1 MNAPSAGKRK
11 TAVVVMGV
19 AGTGKSTVGQ
29 ILARRLGWSFAEADD
44 FHSAA
49 NVAKMASGT
58 PLTDE
63 DRRPWLESIRTWI
76 DANAGDSVV
85 TCSALRRSYRDILRG
100 AQANVRFLHLSGTQE
115 SIGAR
120 MAARTSHFMPTSL
133 LASQLAT
140 LEPLE
145 GDEDGVV
152 INITGTPEEIVT
164 SAVKA
169 LGLRESG
176 DGLEQSTWAASGG
189 DSPRDPTRS

>member
-1 MNAPSAGKRK
+1 MNSSAAGKPK

-19 AGTGKSTVGQ
+19 AGCGKSTVGQ
-29 ILARRLGWSFAEADD
+29 LLARRLGWPFAEADE

-63 DRRPWLESIRTWI
+63 DRGPWLESLRKWI
-76 DANAGDSVV
+76 DDTPGDSVM

-100 AQANVRFLHLSGTQE
+100 AQANVRFLHLHGTDE
-115 SIGAR
+115 AIAAR
-120 MAARTSHFMPTSL
+120 MAARADHYMPPSL

-145 GDEDGVV
+145 ADEDGVV
-152 INITGTPEEIVT
+152 IQTAGTPDEIAT
-164 SAVKA
+164 SAIRA
-169 LGLRESG
+169 LGLSEPGARERDFEQDHTSRPG
-176 DGLEQSTWAASGG
+176 VEQS
-189 DSPRDPTRS
+189 R

>member
-1 MNAPSAGKRK
+1 
-11 TAVVVMGV
+11 MGV
-19 AGTGKSTVGQ
+19 AGSGKSTVGQ

-63 DRRPWLESIRTWI
+63 DRGPWLESIRGWI
-76 DANAGDSVV
+76 DSTASDSVV
-85 TCSALRRSYRDILRG
+85 TCSALRRSYRDILRS
-100 AQANVRFLHLSGTQE
+100 AQANVQFLHLSGTEE
-115 SIGAR
+115 SINAR

-145 GDEDGVV
+145 ADEDGAV
-152 INITGTPEEIVT
+152 IEIAGTPDEIVT
-164 SAVKA
+164 SAIRA
-169 LGLRESG
+169 LGLREVG
-176 DGLEQSTWAASGG
+176 AAT
-189 DSPRDPTRS
+189 PPTR

>member
-19 AGTGKSTVGQ
+19 AGCGKSTVGQ
-29 ILARRLGWSFAEADD
+29 LLARRLGWPFAEADN

-63 DRRPWLESIRTWI
+63 DRQPWLESLRKWI
-76 DANAGDSVV
+76 DDTPGDSVM

-100 AQANVRFLHLSGTQE
+100 AQANVRFLHLHGTDE
-115 SIGAR
+115 AIAAR
-120 MAARTSHFMPTSL
+120 MAVRADHYMPTSL

-145 GDEDGVV
+145 GDENGVV
-152 INITGTPEEIVT
+152 IQVTSTPEEIAT
-164 SAVKA
+164 NAIKA
-169 LGLRESG
+169 LGLREAG
-176 DGLEQSTWAASGG
+176 AKQGN
-189 DSPRDPTRS
+189 

>member
-1 MNAPSAGKRK
+1 MNAPSAAKPK
-11 TAVVVMGV
+11 TAIVVMGV
-19 AGTGKSTVGQ
+19 AGSGKSTVGQ
-29 ILARRLGWSFAEADD
+29 VLARRLGWAFAEADD

-76 DANAGDSVV
+76 DANPGDSVV

-100 AQANVRFLHLSGTQE
+100 AEANVRFLHLSGTQQNLA
-115 SIGAR
+115 AR
-120 MAARTSHFMPTSL
+120 MAARTSHFMPTGL

-152 INITGTPEEIVT
+152 IEITGTPEEIVT
-164 SAVKA
+164 NAMTA
-169 LGLRESG
+169 LGLG
-176 DGLEQSTWAASGG
+176 THPASTPGM
-189 DSPRDPTRS
+189 R

>member
-1 MNAPSAGKRK
+1 AGS
-11 TAVVVMGV
+11 
-19 AGTGKSTVGQ
+19 GKSTVAQ
-29 ILARRLGWSFAEADD
+29 ILARRLSWAFAEADD

-63 DRRPWLESIRTWI
+63 DRQPWLESIRTWI
-76 DANAGDSVV
+76 DTNPGDSVV

-100 AQANVRFLHLSGTQE
+100 APANVRFLHLSGTQE
-115 SIGAR
+115 SIAAR

-145 GDEDGVV
+145 GDEDRVV
-152 INITGTPEEIVT
+152 TGITG
-164 SAVKA
+164 
-169 LGLRESG
+169 
-176 DGLEQSTWAASGG
+176 
-189 DSPRDPTRS
+189 SPKKTVF

>member
-19 AGTGKSTVGQ
+19 AGCGKSTVGQ
-29 ILARRLGWSFAEADD
+29 MLAGRLGWAFAEADD

-58 PLTDE
+58 PLRDE

-76 DANAGDSVV
+76 DDTAGDSVV

-100 AQANVRFLHLSGTQE
+100 AQANVRFLHLNGTQE
-115 SIGAR
+115 ALAAR
-120 MAARTSHFMPTSL
+120 MAARADHFMPTSL

-145 GDEDGVV
+145 SDENGVV
-152 INITGTPEEIVT
+152 IEIGSTPEEIVT
-164 SAVKA
+164 SAIKV
-169 LGLRESG
+169 LGLREVEARHG
-176 DGLEQSTWAASGG
+176 DLEPDQTSRPGVEQST
-189 DSPRDPTRS
+189 

>member
-19 AGTGKSTVGQ
+19 AGCGKSTVGQ
-29 ILARRLGWSFAEADD
+29 MLAQRLGWSFAEADD

-49 NVAKMASGT
+49 NVAKMAAGT

-63 DRRPWLESIRTWI
+63 DRRPWLESIRAWI
-76 DANAGDSVV
+76 DATAGNSVV

-100 AQANVRFLHLSGTQE
+100 AQANVRFLHLSGTE
-115 SIGAR
+115 ASIGAR
-120 MAARTSHFMPTSL
+120 MTARADHFMPTSL

-145 GDEDGVV
+145 GDENGVV
-152 INITGTPEEIVT
+152 IQVTGTPEEIAT
-164 SAVKA
+164 NAIKT
-169 LGLRESG
+169 LGLREAG
-176 DGLEQSTWAASGG
+176 AKQGN
-189 DSPRDPTRS
+189 

>member
-1 MNAPSAGKRK
+1 MNAPSAAKRK

-19 AGTGKSTVGQ
+19 AGCGKSTVGQ
-29 ILARRLGWSFAEADD
+29 TLAHRLGWSFAEADD

-58 PLTDE
+58 PLTDD

-100 AQANVRFLHLSGTQE
+100 AQANVWFLHLSGTEE

-152 INITGTPEEIVT
+152 INIIGTPEEIVT
-164 SAVKA
+164 SAMKA
-169 LGLRESG
+169 LGLET
-176 DGLEQSTWAASGG
+176 QPAAT
-189 DSPRDPTRS
+189 PRTP

>member
-1 MNAPSAGKRK
+1 MSASSSAKRK
-11 TAVVVMGV
+11 TVIVVMGV
-19 AGTGKSTVGQ
+19 AGCGKSTVGRM
-29 ILARRLGWSFAEADD
+29 LAQRLGWPFAEADD

-49 NVAKMASGT
+49 NVAKMAAGT

-63 DRRPWLESIRTWI
+63 DRRPWLESIRRWMDET
-76 DANAGDSVV
+76 ASDSVV

-145 GDEDGVV
+145 AGEDGVV
-152 INITGTPEEIVT
+152 INVTGRPEEIVA
-164 SAVKA
+164 SAIKV
-169 LGLRESG
+169 LGLREMGAKQGS
-176 DGLEQSTWAASGG
+176 
-189 DSPRDPTRS
+189 

>member
-1 MNAPSAGKRK
+1 MNAPAAAKPK

-29 ILARRLGWSFAEADD
+29 ILAGRLGWSFAEGDD

-76 DANAGDSVV
+76 DANPGDSVV

-100 AQANVRFLHLSGTQE
+100 AQANVRFLHLSGTEE
-115 SIGAR
+115 SISAR

-145 GDEDGVV
+145 ADEDGVA
-152 INITGTPEEIVT
+152 IEIAGTPEEIVT
-164 SAVKA
+164 RAIRA
-169 LGLRESG
+169 LGLREVG
-176 DGLEQSTWAASGG
+176 AAN
-189 DSPRDPTRS
+189 PPIR